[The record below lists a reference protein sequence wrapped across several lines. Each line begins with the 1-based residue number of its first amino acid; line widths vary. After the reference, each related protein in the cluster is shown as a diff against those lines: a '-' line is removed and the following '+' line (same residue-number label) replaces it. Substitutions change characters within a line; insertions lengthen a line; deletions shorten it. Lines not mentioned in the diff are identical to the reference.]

1 MADPTA
7 EPPLAPPTYM
17 AKPSEPTLRL
27 PRGACDA
34 HFHIF
39 GPGARFPYAADRKYT
54 PTDAPKEA
62 LFALHAFLGID
73 HGVIVHTAQ
82 HGTDNSVTEDA
93 LADTNGAYRGI
104 ALVPVDINDAE
115 LQRLNAAGFR
125 GTRFHY
131 MQHLGAGTPI
141 AEVIAFGNRL
151 ADIGW
156 HLQIHMAAERIA
168 ELTPAIKASPVP
180 VVIDHMGRVDASL
193 GLEQKPFADLLRLMD
208 NRNIWVKV
216 SGCDR
221 ATRQGPPYAD
231 AMPFARKLVAEFG
244 DRCIWGTDW
253 PHPNHQGP
261 IPDDGELVD
270 LIADIAP
277 TPQARQAL
285 MVDNPQRLYDFVRLA
300 GRAPA
305 TETTL

>member
-7 EPPLAPPTYM
+7 EPPLAPLTYM
-17 AKPSEPTLRL
+17 TKPSEPTLRL

-39 GPGARFPYAADRKYT
+39 GPGTRFPYAAGRKYT

-104 ALVPVDINDAE
+104 ALLPVDIGDAE
-115 LQRLNAAGFR
+115 LKRLNAAGFR
-125 GTRFHY
+125 GARFHY

-141 AEVIAFGNRL
+141 ADVIAFGKRL

-180 VVIDHMGRVDASL
+180 VVIDHMGRIDASL

-208 NRNIWVKV
+208 DLNIWVKV

-244 DRCIWGTDW
+244 DRCVWGTDW

-305 TETTL
+305 TETTS